1 VTTALSRRPRRGL
14 ALTISAA
21 TASLLLA
28 ACGSSDTKAGTTT
41 ADGITLVKPGQLTVC
56 THLPYKP
63 FQYKEGSKVVGFDVD
78 LLDGLAKELGVKQEI
93 FDIEFQQIWSGAAFA
108 AKKCDLGAAGMTI
121 TDKRKQTIAFSAPY
135 FDATQALIVKAGS
148 PYKDLPDL
156 KGKKVGVQTE
166 TTGLDYANSKAK
178 ELGYT
183 VVVFD
188 DLALEMN
195 AVKSGRVDAAI
206 NDNGV
211 VLDFAKTNKDTSVVK
226 EFSTGEQYGVG
237 AKKDDANA
245 TKLLAKLNASLAKA
259 KSDGSYNAM
268 YKKWFGTEPG
278 KLGS

>member
-1 VTTALSRRPRRGL
+1 
-14 ALTISAA
+14 
-21 TASLLLA
+21 
-28 ACGSSDTKAGTTT
+28 
-41 ADGITLVKPGQLTVC
+41 
-56 THLPYKP
+56 
-63 FQYKEGSKVVGFDVD
+63 
-78 LLDGLAKELGVKQEI
+78 
-93 FDIEFQQIWSGAAFA
+93 
-108 AKKCDLGAAGMTI
+108 M
-121 TDKRKQTIAFSAPY
+121 
-135 FDATQALIVKAGS
+135 
-148 PYKDLPDL
+148 
-156 KGKKVGVQTE
+156 
-166 TTGLDYANSKAK
+166 
-178 ELGYT
+178 
-183 VVVFD
+183 VFD

-211 VLDFAKTNKDTSVVK
+211 VLDFAKDNKDTAVTK

>member
-1 VTTALSRRPRRGL
+1 MRPRRGRHDDHRR
-14 ALTISAA
+14 A
-21 TASLLLA
+21 
-28 ACGSSDTKAGTTT
+28 
-41 ADGITLVKPGQLTVC
+41 
-56 THLPYKP
+56 
-63 FQYKEGSKVVGFDVD
+63 
-78 LLDGLAKELGVKQEI
+78 QE
-93 FDIEFQQIWSGAAFA
+93 DHRVLRRRTSTPPRR
-108 AKKCDLGAAGMTI
+108 C
-121 TDKRKQTIAFSAPY
+121 
-135 FDATQALIVKAGS
+135 IVKAGS

-183 VVVFD
+183 VVEFD

-211 VLDFAKTNKDTSVVK
+211 VLDFAKDNKDTAVAK

-259 KSDGSYNAM
+259 KSDGSYNAI